1 MELRH
6 LRYFIA
12 VAEHLHF
19 SHAAETLHIAQPPLS
34 QQIQSLENE
43 LGVPLLIRTRR
54 SVQLTPAGKAFLAE
68 AKKVIAQAE
77 HAIAVAHQAHSGIL
91 GQLDIGF
98 VGTAI
103 AEVLPTIL
111 KAFHEQ
117 YPSVK
122 TTLQNLVTTEQM
134 QALREGQI
142 QVGILHPPLL
152 DASLQLEIIR
162 REPMVVVLPINHTLA
177 LQKLIALAQLRE
189 ETFVMY
195 PRAWNPGLFDQ
206 VTSLCQKAGFS
217 MHLGQEASGWES
229 ILSLIAANFGI
240 SIVPA
245 SSQLLRNAGV
255 AYRPLQETTP
265 TFDLAL
271 AWLSGNASP
280 VLQNFLQIARET
292 AKNQNSEVTFSNIK
306 GNEK

>member
-19 SHAAETLHIAQPPLS
+19 SRAAEILHIAQPPLS

-43 LGVPLLIRTRR
+43 LGVPLFIRTRR
-54 SVQLTPAGKAFLAE
+54 SVQLTPAGKAFLGE

-77 HAIAVAHQAHSGIL
+77 RAIAAAHQAHSGVL
-91 GQLDIGF
+91 GQLAIGF

-103 AEVLPTIL
+103 AEVMPTIL
-111 KAFHEQ
+111 KAFRQ
-117 YPSVK
+117 RYPLVE
-122 TTLQNLVTTEQM
+122 TTLQNLVTTEQV
-134 QALREGQI
+134 QALRAGQI

-152 DASLQLEIIR
+152 DASLHLEIIR
-162 REPMVVVLPINHTLA
+162 REPLVVVLPADHTLA
-177 LQKLIALAQLRE
+177 AQEQIALAQLRE

-195 PRAWNPGLFDQ
+195 PRTWNPGLFDQ
-206 VTSLCQKAGFS
+206 IMSLCQNAGFH
-217 MHLGQEASGWES
+217 MRFGQEALGWQS
-229 ILSLIAANFGI
+229 ITSLVAASFGV

-255 AYRPLQETTP
+255 AYRPLQGVTP

-271 AWLSGNASP
+271 AWLSGNDSP
-280 VLQNFLQIARET
+280 ILYNFLQIARET
-292 AKNQNSEVTFSNIK
+292 TK
-306 GNEK
+306 GQIDGIT

>member
-19 SHAAETLHIAQPPLS
+19 SRAAESLHIAQPPLS

-43 LGVPLLIRTRR
+43 LGVPLFIRTKR
-54 SVQLTPAGKAFLAE
+54 SVQLTPAGKAFLGE
-68 AKKVIAQAE
+68 AKKVIAQTE
-77 HAIAVAHQAHSGIL
+77 HAIAAAHQAHSGIL

-103 AEVLPTIL
+103 AEVIPAIL
-111 KAFHEQ
+111 KAFRAR
-117 YPSVK
+117 YPLVEI
-122 TTLQNLVTTEQM
+122 TLQNLVTTEQV
-134 QALREGQI
+134 QGLREGQI

-152 DASLQLEIIR
+152 DASLHLEIIR
-162 REPMVVVLPINHTLA
+162 REPLVVALPADHALA
-177 LQKLIALAQLRE
+177 GQEQIALAQLYE

-206 VTSLCQKAGFS
+206 IMSLCQNAGFH
-217 MHLGQEASGWES
+217 MRLGQEALGWQS
-229 ILSLIAANFGI
+229 ITSLVAAGFGV

-255 AYRPLQETTP
+255 AYRTLQGVTA

-271 AWLSGNASP
+271 SWLSGNDSP
-280 VLQNFLQIARET
+280 ALHNFLQVARET
-292 AKNQNSEVTFSNIK
+292 TK
-306 GNEK
+306 GQH

>member
-19 SHAAETLHIAQPPLS
+19 SRAAEILHIAQPPLS

-43 LGVPLLIRTRR
+43 LGVPLFIRTRR
-54 SVQLTPAGKAFLAE
+54 SVQLTPAGQAFLVE

-77 HAIAVAHQAHSGIL
+77 RAITVAHQAHSGIL

-103 AEVLPTIL
+103 AEVMPTIL
-111 KAFHEQ
+111 KAFRER
-117 YPSVK
+117 YPLVA
-122 TTLQNLVTTEQM
+122 TTLQNLITPEQV
-134 QALREGQI
+134 QALRAGQI
-142 QVGILHPPLL
+142 QVGLLHPPFL
-152 DASLQLEIIR
+152 DASLQVEIIR
-162 REPMVVVLPINHTLA
+162 REPLVVVLPADHALA
-177 LQKLIALAQLRE
+177 TQEQIALAQLRE
-189 ETFVMY
+189 EMFVMY

-206 VTSLCQKAGFS
+206 IMGLCQDAGFQMRS
-217 MHLGQEASGWES
+217 GQEASGWLS
-229 ILSLIAANFGI
+229 ITSLVAASLGV

-255 AYRPLQETTP
+255 VYRPLQGVTP

-271 AWLSGNASP
+271 AWLSGNTSP
-280 VLQNFLQIARET
+280 VLHNFLQVARET
-292 AKNQNSEVTFSNIK
+292 RQGQIC
-306 GNEK
+306 

>member
-19 SHAAETLHIAQPPLS
+19 SRAAEILHIAQPPLS
-34 QQIQSLENE
+34 QQIQSLEHE
-43 LGVPLLIRTRR
+43 LGVPLLVRTRR

-68 AKKVIAQAE
+68 AKKVIIQAE
-77 HAIAVAHQAHSGIL
+77 HAIAVAHRAHSGIL
-91 GQLDIGF
+91 GHLEIGF

-111 KAFHEQ
+111 KAFRER
-117 YPSVK
+117 YPLVE
-122 TTLQNLVTTEQM
+122 TPLQNLVTTEQV

-152 DASLQLEIIR
+152 DASLHLEIIR
-162 REPMVVVLPINHTLA
+162 REPLVVALPDNHALA
-177 LQKLIALAQLRE
+177 AQEQIVLAQLHE
-189 ETFVMY
+189 EPFVMY

-206 VTSLCQKAGFS
+206 IVSLCQQAGFS
-217 MHLGQEASGWES
+217 IRFGQEALGWQS
-229 ILSLIAANFGI
+229 ITSLVAAGLGV

-245 SSQLLRNAGV
+245 SSQLLRTAGIV
-255 AYRPLQETTP
+255 YRPLQGTTL
-265 TFDLAL
+265 TFDL
-271 AWLSGNASP
+271 P
-280 VLQNFLQIARET
+280 T
-292 AKNQNSEVTFSNIK
+292 
-306 GNEK
+306 

>member
-19 SHAAETLHIAQPPLS
+19 SRAAEALHIAQPPLS

-43 LGVPLLIRTRR
+43 LGVPLFVRTRR
-54 SVQLTPAGKAFLAE
+54 SVQLTPAGQAFLGE
-68 AKKVIAQAE
+68 ARKVIAQAE
-77 HAIAVAHQAHSGIL
+77 HAVTVAQQAHNGIV

-98 VGTAI
+98 VGTAM
-103 AEVLPTIL
+103 AEVLPTLL
-111 KAFHEQ
+111 KAFRAQ
-117 YPSVK
+117 YPCIK
-122 TTLQNLVTTEQM
+122 TTLRNLVTTEQM
-134 QALREGQI
+134 QALHEGLI

-152 DASLQLEIIR
+152 DASLHLEVIR
-162 REPMVVVLPINHTLA
+162 REPLVVVLPTDHMLA
-177 LQKLIALAQLRE
+177 LQPQIALAQLRE

-206 VTSLCQKAGFS
+206 VTSLCQHTGFS
-217 MHLGQEASGWES
+217 MRLGQEALGWES
-229 ILSLIAANFGI
+229 ITSLVAANFGI
-240 SIVPA
+240 SLVPA

-255 AYRPLQETTP
+255 VYRPLQEAAP

-280 VLQNFLQIARET
+280 VLQNFLHTARQL
-292 AKNQNSEVTFSNIK
+292 AQAP
-306 GNEK
+306 NENPARMVDGD

>member
-19 SHAAETLHIAQPPLS
+19 SRAAESLHIAQPPLS
-34 QQIQSLENE
+34 QQIQDLENE
-43 LGVPLLIRTRR
+43 LGVPLFIRTRR
-54 SVQLTPAGKAFLAE
+54 SVQLTHAGKAFLGE

-103 AEVLPTIL
+103 TEILPPVL
-111 KAFHEQ
+111 KAFRER
-117 YPSVK
+117 YPFVK
-122 TTLQNLVTTEQM
+122 TTLQNLVTTEQV
-134 QALREGQI
+134 QALREGRI
-142 QVGILHPPLL
+142 QVGILHPLLL
-152 DASLQLEIIR
+152 DASLHLEIIR
-162 REPMVVVLPINHTLA
+162 REPLVVVLPADHTLTS
-177 LQKLIALAQLRE
+177 QEQIPLAQLRE

-206 VTSLCQKAGFS
+206 VMSLCQNAGFY
-217 MHLGQEASGWES
+217 MRFGQEALGWES
-229 ILSLIAANFGI
+229 IIGLVAANLGI

-245 SSQLLRNAGV
+245 SSQLLRNTGV
-255 AYRPLQETTP
+255 AYRPLQEVTL

-271 AWLSGNASP
+271 AWLSGNDSP
-280 VLQNFLQIARET
+280 VLHNFLQVARET
-292 AKNQNSEVTFSNIK
+292 AKDKVDGIT
-306 GNEK
+306 